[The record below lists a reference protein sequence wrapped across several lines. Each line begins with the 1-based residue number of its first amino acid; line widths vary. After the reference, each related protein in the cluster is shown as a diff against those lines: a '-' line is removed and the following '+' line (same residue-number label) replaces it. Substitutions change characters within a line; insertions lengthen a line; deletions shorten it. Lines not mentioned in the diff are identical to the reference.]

1 MTCSGMHNHDCAYA
15 GESAAAAYAAVAAAE
30 VRHRQRACETKSR
43 MCSFTKNVLSYHRMC
58 SESARVRQ
66 SARWGRRGCRGR
78 REKREKEREG
88 RGVCKNLPMI
98 GVHELLPMSMS
109 GAHELLPMI
118 GVHELLPMSMSL
130 FWRAR
135 TRLGVSQCL

>member
-43 MCSFTKNVLSYHRMC
+43 MCSFTENVLSYHRMC

-109 GAHELLPMI
+109 
-118 GVHELLPMSMSL
+118 L